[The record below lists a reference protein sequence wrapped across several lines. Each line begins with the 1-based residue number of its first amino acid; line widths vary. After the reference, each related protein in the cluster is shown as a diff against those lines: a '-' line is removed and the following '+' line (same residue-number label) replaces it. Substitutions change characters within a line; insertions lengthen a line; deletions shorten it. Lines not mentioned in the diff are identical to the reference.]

1 MNEINLEFEP
11 RNNKEEFIR
20 ILKTTIF
27 CLVISLIFGYQFSS
41 KLSKSKLGENAEIS
55 INQIT
60 YIVIFFV
67 LVLYAGY
74 LSTRNLMLSIREYIV
89 SNKYS
94 LNIIP
99 LVISAINMI
108 GILVM
113 IIAKAIFVAGL

>member
-27 CLVISLIFGYQFSS
+27 CLIISLIFGYQFSS